1 MTKIFKFLF
10 VFSLLA
16 FAYRA
21 EAKVCFLPGVF
32 ADDGCLGGTIS
43 GSDDSC
49 AGYDSNPC
57 PAGYKQETCTTK
69 NGTTKYRCTC
79 DRDIVY
85 TPAQMKEKGYKCTT
99 HYDSTCGCPRDYT
112 ICDRD
117 IYPLAQGDGY
127 CKDKLPNTNPHK
139 ECTNPSDNNSYK
151 VKGSK
156 VFYDMCV
163 CSNYPYNCKSTGLTP
178 PSNDYLSCTDSKGN
192 KHYSACDCAS
202 NWSETPCNQRTDG
215 CTEVSKK
222 IDKLGTSDKC
232 YLCSSYKC
240 PNAGDIN
247 LEEYW
252 CDVPQ
257 GLQTDCEKLGY
268 TNAPNGACPNGE
280 VTVKCPFNRKYMYC
294 LSICNTAADTNC
306 AEWSGTGKDC
316 TCTTCKSGYELKNG
330 KCEQKT
336 ACATGTYKTKS
347 ECETAN
353 PDAWKCTLNS
363 AGCYEPKTLT
373 KICRIGTYQTK
384 EECVN
389 AAGNGFRQLC
399 TETSNGC
406 WAPKNPT
413 VSCSGYTLSKC
424 PANGVCSTCP
434 SDKSRFKLTGCN
446 TNYYLD
452 TDKCVSCASAK
463 SSLESEAKLAAN
475 SWLTCCTAPNSGPT
489 HGPVQAVG
497 YRCGDAIL
505 SKKCRS
511 SCTDYTSIGSWSDGC
526 FRLGNQAP
534 LNPTIPEM
542 KNACLN
548 VLTDVA
554 NRVKNFNNV
563 CPNYE
568 ITASINPSRQC
579 DNINCGGETTLVSG
593 SGTYKGCKYGL

>member
-1 MTKIFKFLF
+1 MKLKFSFWAVLGA
-10 VFSLLA
+10 VLLCSA
-16 FAYRA
+16 N
-21 EAKVCFLPGVF
+21 VF
-32 ADDGCLGGTIS
+32 AL
-43 GSDDSC
+43 
-49 AGYDSNPC
+49 
-57 PAGYKQETCTTK
+57 TCK
-69 NGTTKYRCTC
+69 
-79 DRDIVY
+79 
-85 TPAQMKEKGYKCTT
+85 
-99 HYDSTCGCPRDYT
+99 
-112 ICDRD
+112 
-117 IYPLAQGDGY
+117 
-127 CKDKLPNTNPHK
+127 
-139 ECTNPSDNNSYK
+139 
-151 VKGSK
+151 
-156 VFYDMCV
+156 
-163 CSNYPYNCKSTGLTP
+163 
-178 PSNDYLSCTDSKGN
+178 NDYS
-192 KHYSACDCAS
+192 SASGCAS
-202 NWSETPCNQRTDG
+202 NANA
-215 CTEVSKK
+215 
-222 IDKLGTSDKC
+222 
-232 YLCSSYKC
+232 
-240 PNAGDIN
+240 AGD
-247 LEEYW
+247 
-252 CDVPQ
+252 C
-257 GLQTDCEKLGY
+257 TTLGY
-268 TNAPNGACPNGE
+268 ATADVSGCSHYIYCPFDTAYKRCTNAVE
-280 VTVKCPFNRKYMYC
+280 
-294 LSICNTAADTNC
+294 
-306 AEWSGTGKDC
+306 
-316 TCTTCKSGYELKNG
+316 
-330 KCEQKT
+330 T
-336 ACATGTYKTKS
+336 ACALGTYKTKS

-434 SDKSRFKLTGCN
+434 SDKSKFKLTGCN

-463 SSLESEAKLAAN
+463 SSLENEAKLAAN

-526 FRLGNQAP
+526 FRLGNLAP

-563 CPNYE
+563 CPNYK

-579 DNINCGGETTLVSG
+579 DYINCGGATTLMSG

>member
-1 MTKIFKFLF
+1 MKLKFSFWAVLGA
-10 VFSLLA
+10 VLLCSA
-16 FAYRA
+16 N
-21 EAKVCFLPGVF
+21 VF
-32 ADDGCLGGTIS
+32 AL
-43 GSDDSC
+43 
-49 AGYDSNPC
+49 
-57 PAGYKQETCTTK
+57 TCK
-69 NGTTKYRCTC
+69 
-79 DRDIVY
+79 
-85 TPAQMKEKGYKCTT
+85 
-99 HYDSTCGCPRDYT
+99 
-112 ICDRD
+112 
-117 IYPLAQGDGY
+117 
-127 CKDKLPNTNPHK
+127 
-139 ECTNPSDNNSYK
+139 
-151 VKGSK
+151 
-156 VFYDMCV
+156 
-163 CSNYPYNCKSTGLTP
+163 
-178 PSNDYLSCTDSKGN
+178 NDYS
-192 KHYSACDCAS
+192 SASGCAS
-202 NWSETPCNQRTDG
+202 NANA
-215 CTEVSKK
+215 
-222 IDKLGTSDKC
+222 
-232 YLCSSYKC
+232 
-240 PNAGDIN
+240 AGD
-247 LEEYW
+247 
-252 CDVPQ
+252 C
-257 GLQTDCEKLGY
+257 TTLGY
-268 TNAPNGACPNGE
+268 ATADVSGCSHYIYCPFDTAYKRCTNAVE
-280 VTVKCPFNRKYMYC
+280 
-294 LSICNTAADTNC
+294 
-306 AEWSGTGKDC
+306 
-316 TCTTCKSGYELKNG
+316 
-330 KCEQKT
+330 T

-434 SDKSRFKLTGCN
+434 SDKSKFKLTGCN

-463 SSLESEAKLAAN
+463 SSLENEAKLAAN

-526 FRLGNQAP
+526 FRLGNLAP

-563 CPNYE
+563 CPNYK

-579 DNINCGGETTLVSG
+579 DYINCGGETTLVSG